1 MTEIL
6 DPKHYRSNNGIQCI
20 DVIEAWELNYHR
32 GNIIKYLLRAGKKHL
47 ETEIED
53 LCKAR
58 WYLDREIARLQD
70 PRSSATVADAPPP
83 SPDEKRTARIVAQS
97 SRSSDDQPDGF
108 AA

>member
-70 PRSSATVADAPPP
+70 IKSSATPAAAQPL
-83 SPDEKRTARIVAQS
+83 SPAEKPRARIVAQCS
-97 SRSSDDQPDGF
+97 KCCDQPDGF